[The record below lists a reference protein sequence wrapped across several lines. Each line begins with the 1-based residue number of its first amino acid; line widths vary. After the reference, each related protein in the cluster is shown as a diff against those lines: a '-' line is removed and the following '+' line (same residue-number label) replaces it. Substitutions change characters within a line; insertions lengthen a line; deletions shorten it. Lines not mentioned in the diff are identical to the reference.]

1 MSANLQKDELI
12 ARYLLGELP
21 EEQQVEIEN
30 RAFSDPEYLRNITAV
45 ENDLIDE
52 YVRRQLSSE
61 QRRQFEQRFLA
72 SADRR
77 RRVEFARALATV
89 VSEGHALEATAES
102 REYRQRP
109 SFFEAVAAFIQ
120 GLAPAS
126 RFSLATA
133 TLLVMIAGGALI
145 MYSLRQRAE
154 LTRLR
159 AQQQQQET
167 DERALQQ
174 QIETERKRN
183 DELRAQLGLEKEQ
196 RQRTDE
202 LVTDLQ
208 RDAEKP
214 IQQPARTV
222 FALSL
227 LPGISRGGGARPKLL
242 LPETARV
249 VRLQIGLEPE
259 EQYNTFRVELK
270 TQGGNPVWTRDNL
283 PVRTTRSGKTVALT
297 LPASVLSAGQYELS
311 LKGLTN
317 DGRLE
322 DVGYYYFDVERP

>member
-1 MSANLQKDELI
+1 MSANLQNDELI
-12 ARYLLGELP
+12 ARYLLGDLP
-21 EEQQVEIEN
+21 EEQQVAIED
-30 RAFSDPEYLRNITAV
+30 RAFSDAEYRQNITAV

-77 RRVEFARALATV
+77 KRIEFARALATV
-89 VSEGHALEATAES
+89 VAEDHVSEAAAES
-102 REYRQRP
+102 REKRP

-133 TLLVMIAGGALI
+133 TLLITIAGGALI

-159 AQQQQQET
+159 AQEQKQGT
-167 DERALQQ
+167 NERALQQ

-183 DELRAQLGLEKEQ
+183 DELRAQLGQEKEQ
-196 RQRTDE
+196 RQKTDE
-202 LVTDLQ
+202 LVNDLQ
-208 RDAEKP
+208 RDVEKP
-214 IQQPARTV
+214 IQQPERTV

-227 LPGISRGGGARPKLL
+227 LPGISRGGGARPKLA
-242 LPETARV
+242 LPGSARV

-259 EQYNTFRVELK
+259 EQYKTFRVELK
-270 TQGGNPVWTRDNL
+270 TQDGKPVWNRDNL
-283 PVRTTRSGKTVALT
+283 PVRTTSSGKNVALT
-297 LPASVLSAGQYELS
+297 LPASVLSAGQYELT
-311 LKGLTN
+311 LKGLTD

-322 DVGYYYFDVERP
+322 DVGFYYFDVEKR

>member
-30 RAFSDPEYLRNITAV
+30 RAFSDPEYLKNITAV

-52 YVRRQLSSE
+52 YVRQELSSE
-61 QRRQFEQRFLA
+61 RRRQFEQRFFA

-77 RRVEFARALATV
+77 KRVEFARALATV
-89 VSEGHALEATAES
+89 VSEGHSSEAAAES
-102 REYRQRP
+102 REYQKRP

-126 RFSLATA
+126 RFSLASA
-133 TLLVMIAGGALI
+133 TLLIMIAGGLLI
-145 MYSLRQRAE
+145 MYSLRQRAD

-167 DERALQQ
+167 NERALQQ

-183 DELRAQLGLEKEQ
+183 DELRAQLGQEKEQ
-196 RQRTDE
+196 RQKTDE
-202 LVTDLQ
+202 LVNDLQ
-208 RDAEKP
+208 RDVEKP
-214 IQQPARTV
+214 VQQPEKTL

-227 LPGISRGGGARPKLL
+227 LPGISRSGGARPKLA
-242 LPETARV
+242 LPESARV

-259 EQYNTFRVELK
+259 EQYKTFRVELK
-270 TQGGNPVWTRDNL
+270 TQDGQPVWNRDNL
-283 PVRTTRSGKTVALT
+283 PVRTTRTGKTVALT
-297 LPASVLSAGQYELS
+297 LPASVLSASQYELT
-311 LKGLTN
+311 LKGLTET
-317 DGRLE
+317 GKVE
-322 DVGYYYFDVERP
+322 AVGFYYFDIERR